1 MNLKK
6 LKEKRQLLIGELDN
20 MVSSLEKDGE
30 VRSLTVE
37 EREAFNSKKAEIESI
52 DATISLVE
60 ETRAKEIGESAVV
73 ELRETRE
80 KDEIEKRALE
90 NFFRGNEL
98 IGEERAILASTNT
111 AIMPVEIS
119 KTIMQKLEEQCPILE
134 KATRFSSKGTLKLIK
149 ESSIDEA
156 DITAENTAFPDKD
169 VTFET
174 IDLASYKVATQ
185 VHATFE
191 MLKNIELN
199 LTSYLLDVITRRL
212 AKKLNKLFLLGT
224 GTDQPQGL
232 IKQGKTHEIAD
243 SDLTIND
250 FITMQT
256 SIHPSYL
263 NDCVWIVGR
272 KVFTAM
278 ANMLDKNGRP
288 YLVANYDQ
296 VNNKIAYT
304 FLGLQVVVDEN
315 MSSFKQNDIIVV
327 MANIRE
333 AYAVNMLQDIVT
345 RHLTEVGFTSGY
357 EVFAGYCMADGKIIN
372 PEAIALGK
380 YTGTTKPVAAKAK

>member
-6 LKEKRQLLIGELDN
+6 LKEKRQLLIGDLDN

-98 IGEERAILASTNT
+98 VGEERAILASANT

-149 ESSIDEA
+149 ESGIDEA
-156 DITAENTAFPDKD
+156 DITAENTAFPDKN

-174 IDLASYKVATQ
+174 ISLTSYKVATQ

-191 MLKNIELN
+191 I
-199 LTSYLLDVITRRL
+199 
-212 AKKLNKLFLLGT
+212 NKAFLC
-224 GTDQPQGL
+224 
-232 IKQGKTHEIAD
+232 A
-243 SDLTIND
+243 
-250 FITMQT
+250 
-256 SIHPSYL
+256 
-263 NDCVWIVGR
+263 
-272 KVFTAM
+272 
-278 ANMLDKNGRP
+278 
-288 YLVANYDQ
+288 
-296 VNNKIAYT
+296 
-304 FLGLQVVVDEN
+304 
-315 MSSFKQNDIIVV
+315 
-327 MANIRE
+327 
-333 AYAVNMLQDIVT
+333 
-345 RHLTEVGFTSGY
+345 
-357 EVFAGYCMADGKIIN
+357 
-372 PEAIALGK
+372 
-380 YTGTTKPVAAKAK
+380 